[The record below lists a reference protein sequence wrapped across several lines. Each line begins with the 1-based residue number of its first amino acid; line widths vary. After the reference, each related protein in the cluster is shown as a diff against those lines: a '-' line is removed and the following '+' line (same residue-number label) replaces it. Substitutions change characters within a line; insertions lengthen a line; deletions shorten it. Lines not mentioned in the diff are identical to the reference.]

1 MTASHDEGG
10 LTTFYVPGATAA
22 WLTNR
27 ASVVLGPSA
36 PPGGPLRWPWDLW
49 FLSSFR
55 APNEVIC
62 NPVEDASGDLLW
74 WDDADRVA
82 AYVADRLSERYTL
95 TVPGYLNPEYAAEWE
110 LKEKP

>member
-1 MTASHDEGG
+1 MTKAGSPPS
-10 LTTFYVPGATAA
+10 TFP
-22 WLTNR
+22 
-27 ASVVLGPSA
+27 A
-36 PPGGPLRWPWDLW
+36 PPRHGSPTGPRWFLARRRPQDLPLRWPWDLW

-95 TVPGYLNPEYAAEWE
+95 TVPGYLNPEYVAEWE

>member
-36 PPGGPLRWPWDLW
+36 PPGL
-49 FLSSFR
+49 
-55 APNEVIC
+55 A
-62 NPVEDASGDLLW
+62 
-74 WDDADRVA
+74 
-82 AYVADRLSERYTL
+82 L
-95 TVPGYLNPEYAAEWE
+95 TVALGPVVSE
-110 LKEKP
+110 